1 MPDVWRTGG
10 VVRLNR
16 LLRVMGGLDR
26 SFTGSVLEEEA
37 AFLTEADLVSPLL
50 LLGGGLVMLV
60 RVEGGRKEVLFVAV
74 EVVLNGRPDVAEP
87 LDMVLLRGLMVG
99 KRLGEV
105 LISAVVVTAAG
116 LSSRIRLDPS
126 AGLRI
131 DLVLVGAVDMVDL

>member
-1 MPDVWRTGG
+1 M
-10 VVRLNR
+10 RLKR

-26 SFTGSVLEEEA
+26 SFTGSMLEDA
-37 AFLTEADLVSPLL
+37 AFFTEADLVSPLL
-50 LLGGGLVMLV
+50 LLGGGLLMLL
-60 RVEGGRKEVLFVAV
+60 RVGGGRIEVLFVAI

-105 LISAVVVTAAG
+105 LISAVAAG

-131 DLVLVGAVDMVDL
+131 DLVLVGAVDMVICDCDCDCDCDWLC